1 VRKDDATLSPQGI
14 RSVRNYADLLLKK
27 ADAYGRLPTPVGDL
41 VVAARLEV
49 ARETALDKV
58 FLGQLYRALPNSL
71 KLLPDRLKRAA
82 GKVLGLLDRHDRTI
96 HLDPDVHPKKQ
107 TFLSLHEV
115 AHEAL
120 PWQRKTYTLLEDSES
135 ELDPGTHDL
144 YEREAN
150 CFAGEVLFQLDA
162 FAKEARDCEFGIRTP
177 LKLSARYGSSF
188 YAAARRYV
196 STSTRACV
204 LLVFDRPEGVQGE
217 HLALRRAVVSPA
229 FRDRFGE
236 VSWPSECGPE
246 HFFTRNRP
254 GNKFTVPT
262 PCSFVDRD
270 GARVQCLAEAF
281 DSTYQIFFLLY
292 PLSLKAL

>member
-14 RSVRNYADLLLKK
+14 RSVRKYADLLLQK
-27 ADAYGRLPTPVGDL
+27 AEAYGRLPTPVGDL
-41 VVAARLEV
+41 IVAARLEV

-82 GKVLGLLDRHDRTI
+82 GKVLGLLDRHDRRI
-96 HLDPDVHPKKQ
+96 HLDPELHPKKQ
-107 TFLSLHEV
+107 TFLSLHE
-115 AHEAL
+115 AL
-120 PWQRKTYTLLEDSES
+120 PWQRKTYTFLEDSES

-162 FAKEARDCEFGIRTP
+162 FAKEAADCEFGIRTP

-196 STSTRACV
+196 STNTRACV
-204 LLVFDRPEGVQGE
+204 LLVFGRPKAKPGLGE
-217 HLALRRAVVSPA
+217 HVALRRAVVSPA
-229 FRDRFGE
+229 FRARFGG
-236 VSWPSECGPE
+236 VNWPSECGPGN
-246 HFFTRNRP
+246 FFTQNRP

-262 PCSFVDRD
+262 PCTFVDKD

-281 DSTYQIFFLLY
+281 DSTYQVFFLLY
-292 PLSLKAL
+292 PLSRKMH

>member
-1 VRKDDATLSPQGI
+1 MRKDDATLSLQGI
-14 RSVRNYADLLLKK
+14 RSVRKYADLLLRK

-58 FLGQLYRALPNSL
+58 FLGQLYRALPSSL

-82 GKVLGLLDRHDRTI
+82 GNVLGLLDRHDRTI
-96 HLDPDVHPKKQ
+96 HLDPKLHAKKQ

-115 AHEAL
+115 AHDAL

-162 FAKEARDCEFGIRTP
+162 FATEAADCEFGIRTP

-196 STSTRACV
+196 STSTKACA
-204 LLVFDRPEGVQGE
+204 LLVFDGPESEV
-217 HLALRRAVVSPA
+217 LTLRRAVVSPA
-229 FRDRFGE
+229 FRNRFGE

-246 HFFTRNRP
+246 HFFSRNRP
-254 GNKFTVPT
+254 ANKFTVPSS
-262 PCSFVDRD
+262 CSLMDRD
-270 GARVQCLAEAF
+270 GTRVQCLAEAF

-292 PLSLKAL
+292 PLS